1 MAGPDPTAW
10 RRAVVALFAVAAGT
24 NVPTP
29 LLLLYRDRLDLS
41 ADALT
46 AVFGVYAA
54 GLVPALFLAGPLSDR
69 IGRRPVVL
77 PFVAL
82 AGLASLVF
90 IVAADSLALLF
101 VARWLQ
107 GAVSGV
113 VFSVGSAWVA
123 ELSAAAGAG
132 AAGRRA
138 AVAMTAGFAL
148 GPLVGG
154 VLGEYGPAPT
164 VLPYLLHVGLVAG
177 ALATAARLPETV
189 DLAPVGG
196 RVGGPLIRAG
206 DHWTVVTVLAPLA
219 VCVYAFPSIVIAGVP
234 LLVVT
239 QAPAVLLTG
248 LLAGVTLGAGALAA
262 PAQKL
267 LGRWTATAAT
277 GSGAVG
283 FAVSAAAAG
292 PGDPVGLFVG
302 AVLLG
307 AGGGAALAAGIA
319 LVTRLAE
326 PTRLGTLSAV
336 FYGCAYLGFAGPYAY
351 SVAAQRTDVALPL
364 AAAAVLTAVLSA
376 RLAVAA
382 RRTRADVSR

>member
-1 MAGPDPTAW
+1 MAVPDPKAW

-29 LLLLYRDRLDLS
+29 LLLLYRDRLDLP
-41 ADALT
+41 ADTLT

-69 IGRRPVVL
+69 VGRRPVVL
-77 PFVAL
+77 PFVVL

-90 IVAADSLALLF
+90 VAAADSVALLF

-148 GPLVGG
+148 GPFVSG
-154 VLGEYGPAPT
+154 VLGQYGPAPT
-164 VLPYLLHVGLVAG
+164 TLPYLLHVVLVAA
-177 ALATAARLPETV
+177 ALATAIRLPETV
-189 DLAPVGG
+189 DLAPAGG
-196 RVGGPLIRAG
+196 RVSGPLVRAG
-206 DHWTVVTVLAPLA
+206 DRWAVVSVLGPLA
-219 VCVYAFPSIVIAGVP
+219 VCVYAFPSVVVAGVP
-234 LLVVT
+234 LLVDT
-239 QAPAVLLTG
+239 DAPAVLFTG

-262 PAQKL
+262 PVQQR

-277 GSGAVG
+277 ASGAVG
-283 FAVSAAAAG
+283 FAVCAAAAG

-319 LVTRLAE
+319 LVTRLAN
-326 PTRLGTLSAV
+326 PARLGTLSAV

-351 SVAAQRTDVALPL
+351 SVAAQATDVALPL
-364 AAAAVLTAVLSA
+364 AVAAVVTALLSV

-382 RRTRADVSR
+382 RTARAVVSR